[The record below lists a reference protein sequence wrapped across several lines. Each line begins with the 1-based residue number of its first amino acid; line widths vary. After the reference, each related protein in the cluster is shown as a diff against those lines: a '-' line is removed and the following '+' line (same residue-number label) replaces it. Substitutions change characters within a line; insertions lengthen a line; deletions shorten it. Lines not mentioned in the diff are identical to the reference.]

1 MQAKI
6 KDLFASTTGII
17 GSKLTSLTSL
27 FSSKPLERFLPN
39 EGVAKIVKMWP
50 DSMPGSLSELFDRVM
65 APCMRLLGNL
75 DLNTKLLSLF
85 AGFFIAMVVLT
96 AQTLTKLNDEKNIA
110 NEELQGVQISRQI
123 STVLIQ
129 VQKHRGQVN
138 LKLSGQDV
146 NAALS
151 KTRASL
157 QSALNQLDA
166 SVEATPDFELAST
179 WKPIA
184 DELRQLVSAQIAS
197 TVAENFSQHSR
208 LIQKI
213 MRFSTLNNEKSG
225 LLFDPV
231 AASYLLMDVGIQKI
245 PVWIEHLAVLRGS
258 GAAYMKTGS
267 IEFAGKAALMSR
279 LDALVVAMASVTE
292 MDEALK
298 RAGESISLEQQA
310 ALKESQEFESSVRK
324 NLLTASVSG
333 DPNAFFAQ
341 GSLAIEKA
349 INLQI
354 HLQKRLSTLLSDRV
368 SNLNLQRNSIIATLM
383 LAFLAT
389 GYLVLGFYLGFM
401 RSMSEVGKSAHQVAS
416 GDLTK
421 YIHMDGTDELAQA
434 GNALEIMNTKLSAV
448 VANVRNDANMV
459 SFLGRKLVSG
469 IGDMSIRTEQQAAS
483 LEQTTA
489 SVQDLSETVKKNA
502 LSAKAADSLA
512 SNVRLI
518 AEASGDSMT
527 AAVETMEG
535 IHNSA
540 KKMEE
545 IVSLIDRIAFQTDI
559 LALNAAVEAAHAGE
573 QGKGFAVVASEV
585 RGLAQRSADAA
596 RQIRRLIDDSVS
608 RVETGVE
615 QIGDVSLTLSDIV
628 AGIRNL
634 AVNTNSISLAS
645 SEQSN
650 GLAQISDAIKHLDEI
665 TQSNSKM
672 AEEAKDSSI
681 ELEQRA
687 HTLSQAVSTFKLRQG
702 TADEAFTMVKK
713 AVSLFRVNGLSTL
726 QRITDDHDVIFT
738 DRDMYVFAFD
748 RHGQYLAFAGNPSKL
763 SVNLF
768 NVSGLDGRKLVSDA
782 FALPESGGWVDYVIV
797 NPVTHRNE
805 NKTSYIESITDDI
818 VLGCGVYHSL

>member
-6 KDLFASTTGII
+6 KDLFASTAEIVA
-17 GSKLTSLTSL
+17 SKLTSL
-27 FSSKPLERFLPN
+27 FSSISLERFSPN
-39 EGVAKIVKMWP
+39 NALGALSKAWP
-50 DSMPGSLSELFDRVM
+50 GSMPGSLSEAFERGM
-65 APCMRLLGNL
+65 APCMRLMGKL

-85 AGFFIAMVVLT
+85 AGFFIVMVVLT
-96 AQTLTKLNDEKNIA
+96 AHTLTKLNDEKFVA
-110 NEELQGVQISRQI
+110 KSELQGVQISRQMMD
-123 STVLIQ
+123 VLIQ
-129 VQKHRGQVN
+129 TQKHRGQVN
-138 LKLSGQDV
+138 LKISGQDV
-146 NAALS
+146 NIPLS
-151 KTRASL
+151 KTRSSL
-157 QSALNQLDA
+157 KTALDRLNVA
-166 SVEATPDFELAST
+166 IEAAPDFELGDT

-184 DELRQLVSAQIAS
+184 EELRQLVSGQIAA
-197 TVAENFSQHSR
+197 TTAENFAQHTR
-208 LIQKI
+208 LITQI
-213 MRFSTLNNEKSG
+213 MHFSTLNNEKSG

-231 AASYLLMDVGIQKI
+231 AASYLLMDIGIQKI
-245 PVWIEHLAVLRGS
+245 PAWIEHLAVLRGS
-258 GAAYMKTGS
+258 GAAHMKAGT
-267 IEFAGKAALMSR
+267 IEFAGKAALISR
-279 LDALVVAMASVTE
+279 LDALTVAIASATE

-298 RAGESISLEQQA
+298 RAGETIAAEQQA
-310 ALKESQEFESSVRK
+310 ALKESQDFAGSVRK
-324 NLLTASVSG
+324 NLLGESVSG
-333 DPNAFFAQ
+333 DPISYFSQ
-341 GSLAIEKA
+341 GTSAIEKTIA
-349 INLQI
+349 LQNRL
-354 HLQKRLSTLLSDRV
+354 HSRLSDLLGDRI
-368 SNLNLQRNSIIATLM
+368 SMINLQRNSIILTL
-383 LAFLAT
+383 LFAFLAT
-389 GYLVLGFYLGFM
+389 GYLVFGFYLGFT
-401 RSMSEVGKSAHQVAS
+401 RSMREVGRSAHLVAA
-416 GDLTK
+416 GDLTNQV
-421 YIHMDGTDELAQA
+421 HMDGNDELAQA
-434 GNALEIMNTKLSAV
+434 GNALETMNTHLSGV

-469 IGDMSIRTEQQAAS
+469 IGDMTIRTEQQASS

-518 AEASGDSMT
+518 AEAGGDSMK

-628 AGIRNL
+628 SGIRNL
-634 AVNTNSISLAS
+634 AMNTNSISVAS

-687 HTLSQAVSTFKLRQG
+687 HTLSQAVSSFKLRQG
-702 TADEAFTMVKK
+702 TADEAFAMVKK
-713 AVSLFRVNGLSTL
+713 AVSLFRVNGLATL
-726 QRITDDHDVIFT
+726 QRITDDHDVVFN

-748 RHGQYLAFAGNPSKL
+748 RNGQYLAFAGNPSKL
-763 SVNLF
+763 SVNLM
-768 NVSGLDGRKLVSDA
+768 NVNGLDGRKLVQDA
-782 FALPESGGWVDYVIV
+782 FALPETGGWVVYTIV
-797 NPVTHRNE
+797 NPVTQRIE

>member
-1 MQAKI
+1 
-6 KDLFASTTGII
+6 
-17 GSKLTSLTSL
+17 
-27 FSSKPLERFLPN
+27 
-39 EGVAKIVKMWP
+39 
-50 DSMPGSLSELFDRVM
+50 MPGSLSELFDRVM

-75 DLNTKLLSLF
+75 DLNIKLLSLF
-85 AGFFIAMVVLT
+85 TGFFIAMVVLT
-96 AQTLTKLNDEKNIA
+96 AQTLTKLNDDKNIA
-110 NEELQGVQISRQI
+110 KEELQGVQISRQLMD
-123 STVLIQ
+123 VLIQ

-146 NAALS
+146 NAALA

-157 QSALNQLDA
+157 QSGLNQIDA

-179 WKPIA
+179 WKPIG
-184 DELRQLVSAQIAS
+184 DDLRQLVNAQIAS
-197 TVAENFSQHSR
+197 TTAENFAQHSR
-208 LIQKI
+208 LIAQI
-213 MRFSTLNNEKSG
+213 MHLSNLNNEKSG

-245 PVWIEHLAVLRGS
+245 PVWVEHLAVLRGS

-279 LDALVVAMASVTE
+279 LDALEVAMASVTD

-298 RAGESISLEQQA
+298 RAGETISPEQQA
-310 ALKESQEFESSVRK
+310 ALKESQNFEASVRK
-324 NLLTASVSG
+324 NLLAASVSG
-333 DPNAFFAQ
+333 DPSAFFAK
-341 GSLAIEKA
+341 GTLAIEKA

-354 HLQKRLSTLLSDRV
+354 RLQGRLSTLLRERV
-368 SNLNLQRNSIIATLM
+368 SNLNLQRNSIIATLL

-389 GYLVLGFYLGFM
+389 GYLVLGFYLGFV
-401 RSMSEVGKSAHQVAS
+401 RSMSEVGKSAHLVAS

-434 GNALEIMNTKLSAV
+434 GNALETMNTNLSAV

-518 AEASGDSMT
+518 AEASGDSMR

-535 IHNSA
+535 IHSSA

-628 AGIRNL
+628 SGIRNL
-634 AVNTNSISLAS
+634 AINTNSISLAS

-687 HTLSQAVSTFKLRQG
+687 LTLSQAVSTFKLRQG
-702 TADEAFTMVKK
+702 TADEAFAMVKK
-713 AVSLFRVNGLSTL
+713 AVALFKVNGLSTL

-748 RHGQYLAFAGNPSKL
+748 RNGQYVAFAGNPSKL
-763 SVNLF
+763 DVNLF
-768 NVSGLDGRKLVSDA
+768 NVSGLDGRKLVHDA
-782 FALPESGGWVDYVIV
+782 FALHESGGWIDYVIV
-797 NPVTHRNE
+797 NPITQRIE